1 MICRIFPIFIFSVI
15 VMLTPI
21 VNATS
26 AIRVLSS
33 HDSELVLQFT
43 LPPFNLQ
50 THSVRAATDC
60 QQIDIG
66 KWATTSQ
73 PGYPDIPL
81 VGTLIQ
87 IPETGEIFSQVLTEE
102 YETIWGV
109 ELCPTPTPSISKQGE
124 ITYSLLPNAE
134 VYQHHDFWPT
144 TRLEIGSRQVLRG
157 VPVSRL
163 RIFPFQ
169 WNPVTKELRYLKELT
184 LQVQFESALS
194 PANNH
199 TREKNQSVADS
210 YQALLQNVL
219 INYQPPALSSSKR
232 SLRSQPEST
241 TVAET
246 EAPPPQR
253 LINLNDSLRIEIS
266 QNGIYRLSYE
276 QLAEMGL
283 PVKFINP
290 TRWQLFNQDQEV
302 AIEVNSL
309 QPEQFN
315 PGDFIEFYGQ
325 EFNNTF
331 TNTNVY
337 WLHWRNRV
345 VGKRIVPIES
355 SSTPETADKIIN
367 TFYNRLYLEED
378 KQSWLGTPG
387 APEKDYWFW
396 QRLNAAEIASFNFE
410 LTSVSPT
417 PTEAIIRVGFRGRS
431 TATPHPNHH
440 TVIKL
445 NDTLIGDEFWDGE
458 VEFEQQM
465 SFSSELFKIGSN
477 QLDIEMP
484 GDTGAIVDVVYP
496 NWIEINAWQNLEVTG
511 DTLAFTISGAESSRQ
526 IQIDQLTQPEVVIYD
541 ITNPAE
547 VRKLTNF
554 EVTEVESTYQVRF
567 TTSATE
573 DKTYFMATNNQ
584 IKSPTQIIPWQSNQL
599 KANKNG
605 ADYLL
610 ITTSEFLPAVEPLVQ
625 LRRRQGLRVKAV
637 SLEQIYNEFNAG
649 LAEPKAIKQFLK
661 YAYEN
666 WYPPAPTEVFLV
678 GDANLRYKDSKN
690 NKVPTY
696 LSPSW
701 DGLTPDDSWY
711 VSIDGND
718 NLPDM
723 FIGRIPGDS
732 AETVTELVNKIIRFE
747 ESNQPNPRKVLLVAD
762 SDQDFEDS
770 QEELINTLPVNFGVD
785 RVYLRSYLGLDQEG
799 LTKEDKIDLAT
810 QDIITS
816 MNQGI
821 MVSSYVGHG
830 VVNQWSGSKGLFK
843 PTDLQG
849 VTNEEQLFFAFML
862 TCING
867 YFIGSNYALAEE
879 FILAKGGG
887 AIGAFA
893 PSNLSYL
900 WEDAILA
907 KEAFSSLF
915 EQDTRR
921 LGALTTQAKIA
932 AYGRGTSADVIKT
945 FTLFGDPAVT
955 LKAWQ

>member
-1 MICRIFPIFIFSVI
+1 M
-15 VMLTPI
+15 VMLTPR

-26 AIRVLSS
+26 AIHLLSS
-33 HDSELVLQFT
+33 HDNELVLQFT
-43 LPPFNLQ
+43 LPPFDLQ
-50 THSVRAATDC
+50 AHSVEATDC
-60 QQIDIG
+60 QQIDID
-66 KWATTSQ
+66 KWVTTSQ
-73 PGYPDIPL
+73 PGYPNIPL

-87 IPETGEIFSQVLTEE
+87 IPETGEIISQVVAEE
-102 YETIWGV
+102 YETIFGV
-109 ELCPTPTPSISKQGE
+109 ELCPIPTPIISKRGD
-124 ITYSLLPNAE
+124 ITYSWHPHADI
-134 VYQHHDFWPT
+134 YQNNDWWPT
-144 TRLEIGSRQVLRG
+144 TGLEIGSRQILRG

-163 RIFPFQ
+163 RVFPFQ
-169 WNPVTKELRYLKELT
+169 WNPVTKQLRYLKQLT
-184 LQVQFESALS
+184 LQIQFTAALS
-194 PANNH
+194 SVNNR
-199 TREKNQSVADS
+199 TRKKSQAVTDS
-210 YQALLQNVL
+210 YATLLQNVL
-219 INYQPPALSSSKR
+219 LNYQPPASSASPR
-232 SLRSQPEST
+232 SLRSHPRAKPDT
-241 TVAET
+241 ET
-246 EAPPPQR
+246 EDRPTQR
-253 LINLNDSLRIEIS
+253 LINLDDSLRIEIS
-266 QNGIYRLSYE
+266 QDGIYRLSYE
-276 QLAEMGL
+276 QLAELGL

-290 TRWQLFNQDQEV
+290 TRLQLFNQDQEV
-302 AIEVNSL
+302 AIAVNSL

-331 TNTNVY
+331 TDTNVY
-337 WLHWRNRV
+337 WLYWRNRLP
-345 VGKRIVPIES
+345 GKRIVPIES
-355 SSTPETADKIIN
+355 SPTPATADKIIN

-387 APEKDYWFW
+387 APKQDYWFW
-396 QRLNAAEIASFNFE
+396 QRLNATETASFNFE

-445 NDTLIGDEFWDGE
+445 NNTLISDEFWDGNK
-458 VEFEQQM
+458 EFIQAT
-465 SFSSELFKIGSN
+465 SFSSELLKIGTN

-496 NWIEINAWQNLEVTG
+496 NWIEINFWQILEMNRK
-511 DTLAFTISGAESSRQ
+511 TLTFTINGADSSRQ
-526 IQIDQLTQPEVVIYD
+526 IQIDQITQPEVVIYD
-541 ITNPAE
+541 ITSPTE

-554 EVTEVESTYQVRF
+554 TVTETESSTYQVHF

-573 DKTYFMATNNQ
+573 DKTYFIATSNQ
-584 IKSPTQIIPWQSNQL
+584 IESPNQITPWQSNQL

-605 ADYLL
+605 ADYIL
-610 ITTSEFLPAVEPLVQ
+610 ITANELLPEVEPLVQ
-625 LRRRQGLRVKAV
+625 LRYRQGLRVKAV
-637 SLEQIYNEFNAG
+637 SVEQIYNEFNAG

-666 WYPPAPTEVFLV
+666 WHLPAPTEVLLV
-678 GDANLRYKDSKN
+678 GDALLNYKNRKKN
-690 NKVPTY
+690 QVPTY

-701 DGLTPDDSWY
+701 DGLTPSDTWY
-711 VSIDGND
+711 VTIDGDD

-723 FIGRIPGDS
+723 FIGRIPGGTTEEV
-732 AETVTELVNKIIRFE
+732 AELINKIIRFE
-747 ESNQPNPRKVLLVAD
+747 ESNQPNPRKVLMIAD

-770 QEELINTLPVNFGVD
+770 HEELISNLLPVNFDVD
-785 RVYLRSYLGLDQEG
+785 RVYLRSYLALNQEG
-799 LTKEDKIDLAT
+799 MTKEDKIDLAT
-810 QDIITS
+810 QDIINS

-843 PTDLQG
+843 NSDLQE

-867 YFIGSNYALAEE
+867 YFIGNNTALAEA
-879 FILAKGGG
+879 FITAKGG
-887 AIGAFA
+887 AIGALA

-907 KEAFSSLF
+907 EEAFSILF
-915 EQDTRR
+915 EQDNRR
-921 LGALTTQAKIA
+921 LGAFTTQAKIA
-932 AYGRGTSADVIKT
+932 AYGKGTSADVIKT
-945 FTLFGDPAVT
+945 FALFGDPAVT